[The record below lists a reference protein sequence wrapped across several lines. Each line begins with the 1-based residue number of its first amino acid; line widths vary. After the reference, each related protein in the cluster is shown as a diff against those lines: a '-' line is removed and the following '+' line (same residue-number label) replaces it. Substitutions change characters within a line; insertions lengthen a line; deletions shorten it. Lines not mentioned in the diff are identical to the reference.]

1 MLGLHEEA
9 LVQYD
14 ELDALFSQFVVNGIT
29 GEAINWLSDFQKSLE
44 RWHGLELNNVSVLSK
59 NPSLLELRAYLFS
72 KQAQMLLK
80 ANKVWEVCIN
90 IHKKLTFN
98 KYFYIIDGFKVFTFS
113 SFIHSGIKCVRSYFS
128 SRCCSMLVVSSL
140 YGGVANL

>member
-29 GEAINWLSDFQKSLE
+29 GEAIHWLSDFQKSLE
-44 RWHGLELNNVSVLSK
+44 RWHGLELNNVPVLSK

-80 ANKVWEVCIN
+80 ANKIWEVCMN
-90 IHKKLTFN
+90 MLEFKFN
-98 KYFYIIDGFKVFTFS
+98 QQFNNFQ
-113 SFIHSGIKCVRSYFS
+113 
-128 SRCCSMLVVSSL
+128 L
-140 YGGVANL
+140 